1 MSKKR
6 GVTGQDRIS
15 LLPDHLLCQILSDLP
30 TKIVVK
36 TSVLSKRWKRV
47 WLSVPLANFDVSEFR
62 GYYEFASVV
71 HGFLDISRETCIH
84 KLKLALKRSHNA
96 VDQSY
101 LTQWIHKAV
110 MRKVQHLDIL
120 SCRWSY
126 LGTELMPFSLYTC
139 ETLVSL
145 KLHYVSLP
153 DFDYVSL
160 PRLKIMH
167 LEDNIYPN
175 DALLENLISSCPV
188 LEALNVAR
196 DVENIVKVLRVRSLS
211 LKSLILV
218 LDGDGYTEDDG
229 WEVVIDAPGLSY
241 LSLRDDQSKSFVL
254 SSLSSPAKVDFDISF
269 DAVRSVVRNFF
280 SRLSSVRDMTM
291 SGTTLKVLS
300 RYMRHEPLPQFPNM
314 IRFYAVFYNSDLE
327 KLPNFLESCP
337 NLKSLVLELEEFKKN
352 EILNLSSSIP
362 KCLRSSLEYV
372 EIHTRISGAEPEM
385 KLVKYFLE
393 NSAVLKKF
401 TLRLGCKR
409 MEEKSIIFME
419 LLRFRR
425 CSASCEVVVKILSNL
440 PTKNDVTS
448 SILSTRWRNIWLSI
462 PILDIDIDDVTT
474 FVTFASRFLDFSKV
488 SLSSTPLALQG
499 ELGCLYLK
507 SIHLLF
513 YWILFE
519 NVMSLHQT
527 KATLIGLFEAGRANK
542 WVVTAKLGSGQ
553 SAKGNTKGLKR
564 FPRIFKLP
572 DRYVYRGKLIGEIE
586 KYR

>member
-1 MSKKR
+1 
-6 GVTGQDRIS
+6 D
-15 LLPDHLLCQILSDLP
+15 
-30 TKIVVK
+30 
-36 TSVLSKRWKRV
+36 
-47 WLSVPLANFDVSEFR
+47 FDVLEFR

-71 HGFLDISRETCIH
+71 HGFLDIPRETCIH
-84 KLKLALKRSHNA
+84 KLKLALNRNQR
-96 VDQSY
+96 DQSY
-101 LTQWIHKAV
+101 LTQWIHNAV
-110 MRKVQHLDIL
+110 MLEVQDLDIL
-120 SCRWSY
+120 SCGWSY
-126 LGTELMPFSLYTC
+126 LGTELMPLSLYTC

-188 LEALNVAR
+188 LEDLNVSR
-196 DVENIVKVLRVRSLS
+196 DLENIVKVLRVCSLS

-218 LDGDGYTEDDG
+218 LDGDRYIEDDG

-254 SSLSSPAKVDFDISF
+254 SSLSSPTKVDIDISF
-269 DAVRSVVRNFF
+269 DSVRSVLRNVSLKRSVVRNFF
-280 SRLSSVRDMTM
+280 TRLSSVRDMTM

-300 RYMRHEPLPQFPNM
+300 RSMRHEPLPQFPNM
-314 IRFYAVFYNSDLE
+314 IQFYAVFYNSDLE

-352 EILNLSSSIP
+352 EILILSSSIP

-401 TLRLGCKR
+401 TLQLGCKR
-409 MEEKSIIFME
+409 MEEDSIIFRE

-425 CSASCEVVVKILSNL
+425 CSASCEVVVE
-440 PTKNDVTS
+440 V
-448 SILSTRWRNIWLSI
+448 
-462 PILDIDIDDVTT
+462 
-474 FVTFASRFLDFSKV
+474 
-488 SLSSTPLALQG
+488 
-499 ELGCLYLK
+499 
-507 SIHLLF
+507 
-513 YWILFE
+513 
-519 NVMSLHQT
+519 
-527 KATLIGLFEAGRANK
+527 
-542 WVVTAKLGSGQ
+542 
-553 SAKGNTKGLKR
+553 
-564 FPRIFKLP
+564 
-572 DRYVYRGKLIGEIE
+572 
-586 KYR
+586 